1 MAYKVVSAQT
11 KSAPSATK
19 GSLNPVFDEAEFNR
33 RVQQEVNRLR
43 AQAEVDGRTK
53 GEAEGRALLAPEL
66 AAMQSAVSVLTGAA
80 GQLAHPLAEKERE
93 LADLVTEMGF
103 LLARHIIGREVSLN
117 PASLV
122 AMVRKL
128 VEEATEEKR
137 PRQKLILKVS
147 PTDYQHIFKDLGTED
162 VEIRQDATVTKGGAL
177 VEVVSSDDDPINIIE
192 WDATLKSRMEN
203 MRTALLLS
211 PEFRSLAE

>member
-1 MAYKVVSAQT
+1 MAFKVVSALT
-11 KSAPSATK
+11 NSTPFATK
-19 GSLNPVFDEAEFNR
+19 PTAIPIYDEAEVIR

-43 AQAEVDGRTK
+43 GQAEAEARTK

-66 AAMQSAVSVLTGAA
+66 AAMRSAVSVLTNAA
-80 GQLAHPLAEKERE
+80 AQLAHPLAEKETE

-117 PASLV
+117 PASLL
-122 AMVRKL
+122 AIVRKL
-128 VEEATEEKR
+128 IEEATAEKS

-147 PTDYQHIFKDLGTED
+147 PADYQHILKDLGTED

-177 VEVVSSDDDPINIIE
+177 VEVASPDDDPINIIE

-203 MRTALLLS
+203 MRTALLVS
-211 PEFRSLAE
+211 PEFRNLAE